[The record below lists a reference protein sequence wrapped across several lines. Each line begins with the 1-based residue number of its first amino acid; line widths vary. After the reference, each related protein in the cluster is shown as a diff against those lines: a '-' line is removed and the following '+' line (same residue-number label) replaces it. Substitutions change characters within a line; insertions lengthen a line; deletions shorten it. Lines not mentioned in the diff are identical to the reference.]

1 MMLNKF
7 ISVLEQAQAQHELN
21 VVDLVVLND
30 IAVNGEGTIMKIVS
44 RPKLFASATRH
55 EHIKKLCER
64 GFLNKKEV
72 PGNMRFKT
80 ISLSDKATG
89 VLKQLEGVDA

>member
-7 ISVLEQAQAQHELN
+7 ISVLEQAQAQHELD

-30 IAVNGEGTIMKIVS
+30 LAANGEGTIMNILK
-44 RPKLFASATRH
+44 RPKLFAAATRH
-55 EHIKKLCER
+55 GHIKKLCER

-80 ISLSDKATG
+80 ISLSDKATD
-89 VLKQLEGVDA
+89 VLKKLEGVAA

>member
-55 EHIKKLCER
+55 EHIKKLCSR
-64 GFLNKKEV
+64 GFLNKQEV
-72 PGNMRFKT
+72 PGNMRFKMV
-80 ISLSDKATG
+80 SLSDKAID
-89 VLKQLEGVDA
+89 VLKQLEGAAA